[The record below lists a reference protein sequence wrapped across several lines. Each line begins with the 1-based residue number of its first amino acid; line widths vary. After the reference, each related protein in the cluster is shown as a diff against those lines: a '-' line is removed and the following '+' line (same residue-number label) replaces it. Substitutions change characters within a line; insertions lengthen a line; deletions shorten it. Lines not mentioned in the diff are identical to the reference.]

1 MDILD
6 VIAIEVPCQACG
18 GRYEITLRQIALS
31 QRMMHDGCPVRAE
44 TECPPLFYSGF
55 VDRDL
60 ARDIQQV
67 WTRLEK
73 EARGIGGEV
82 ILNPAKAC

>member
-6 VIAIEVPCQACG
+6 VVAIEVPCQACG
-18 GRYEITLRQIALS
+18 GPYEITLKQIALS

-44 TECPPLFYSGF
+44 TECPPLFYSGL

-60 ARDIQQV
+60 AQDIQQV
-67 WTRLEK
+67 WARLEK
-73 EARGIGGEV
+73 EAHGVGGKV
-82 ILNPAKAC
+82 VLHP

>member
-6 VIAIEVPCQACG
+6 VIAIEVPCQVCG
-18 GRYEITLRQIALS
+18 ERYEVTLKQIALS

-60 ARDIQQV
+60 AQDILQV
-67 WTRLEK
+67 WSRLEK
-73 EARGIGGEV
+73 EAHGVSGKV